1 MTWIANRVTFR
12 LLSPMH
18 IGWRKLGNLQQTRPY
33 VTGRSLWGALTA
45 RLTRE
50 HRSKDYEGM
59 GKKVD
64 EQLAFTY
71 FYPSTSKDTDAV
83 ELWPWE
89 DDWDKFAWAFLGSY
103 ASTALENGRSAEA
116 GSLHETE
123 FIAPYTRDEEPVY
136 LVGYIFERED
146 CQLDWQSALNKLQ
159 LGGERSYGWGR
170 VGLEKPYDE
179 IKDNICFGYE
189 LDCNGDHP
197 KIKVLKDRELLAHTD
212 AENVDGT
219 GTMSHFLAE
228 RLKTALD
235 LGKASLSTKYVG
247 CRVVRFRRKKPF
259 KFWIREYGND
269 NHKFYAMFLSNLD
282 INSKASRRKR
292 LFCDYANGRARQ
304 LAIIPPSTIHP

>member
-33 VTGRSLWGALTA
+33 VTGRSFWGALTA

-50 HRSKDYEGM
+50 YGSKDYKGIGE
-59 GKKVD
+59 KVD

-71 FYPSTSKDTDAV
+71 FYPSTSKDPDAV
-83 ELWPWE
+83 ELWPWG
-89 DDWDKFAWAFLGSY
+89 DNWDKFAWAFLGSY

-123 FIAPYTRDEEPVY
+123 FIAPYTRNEEPVY

-170 VGLEKPYDE
+170 VGLEKPCDKVE
-179 IKDNICFGYE
+179 DNKCFDYE
-189 LDCNGDHP
+189 LDCKGDHP
-197 KIKVLKDRELLAHTD
+197 KIKVPKDRELWAHTD
-212 AENVDGT
+212 AESVDGA
-219 GTMSHFLAE
+219 GTIEPFLGRE
-228 RLKTALD
+228 TKD
-235 LGKASLSTKYVG
+235 SSGFGKSFS
-247 CRVVRFRRKKPF
+247 
-259 KFWIREYGND
+259 D
-269 NHKFYAMFLSNLD
+269 HK
-282 INSKASRRKR
+282 ICWVPGSKVSKEETFQILEKGIWKR
-292 LFCDYANGRARQ
+292 
-304 LAIIPPSTIHP
+304 